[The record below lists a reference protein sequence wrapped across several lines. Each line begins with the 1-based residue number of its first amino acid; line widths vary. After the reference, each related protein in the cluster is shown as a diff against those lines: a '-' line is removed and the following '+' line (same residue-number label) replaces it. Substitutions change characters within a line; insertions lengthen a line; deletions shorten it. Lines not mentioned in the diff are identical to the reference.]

1 MTVAS
6 LPLNFS
12 LKIHRTRSVR
22 CENFGLI
29 YIKKFHRFYHYIFSS
44 ILFLPCTPIIHYV
57 SNNAILSPYLGFI
70 FMCSW
75 MYDISLCFD
84 NLTQFHIHDMII
96 SIKIFFIIF
105 TYIHYIQFL
114 KNFQKLH
121 IMVFLYI
128 FFFIK
133 TSYHMSI
140 SLSKNFKNWLAKKNG

>member
-1 MTVAS
+1 M
-6 LPLNFS
+6 
-12 LKIHRTRSVR
+12 
-22 CENFGLI
+22 
-29 YIKKFHRFYHYIFSS
+29 
-44 ILFLPCTPIIHYV
+44 
-57 SNNAILSPYLGFI
+57 SPYLGFI

-121 IMVFLYI
+121 IMVFLYN

-140 SLSKNFKNWLAKKNG
+140 SVWKNFKKSLCRFFRLTIFLNFLKHLNSYDRWFSIKFFYIFLRTFIISKLFQFFKFNVCRLISIIFFS

>member
-1 MTVAS
+1 M
-6 LPLNFS
+6 
-12 LKIHRTRSVR
+12 
-22 CENFGLI
+22 
-29 YIKKFHRFYHYIFSS
+29 
-44 ILFLPCTPIIHYV
+44 
-57 SNNAILSPYLGFI
+57 SPYLGFI

-128 FFFIK
+128 FFFHKNILPYEYKSFKKFQKLISQKNRLIIFLNFLKHLNSYDRWFSIK
-133 TSYHMSI
+133 FFYIFLRTFIISKLFQFFKFNVCRLISI
-140 SLSKNFKNWLAKKNG
+140 IFFS